1 MFSEMSG
8 WPWYAWVPIVAI
20 VCGSIS
26 GIIKMKHQHA
36 ERMEMIRLGMHPDGG
51 KPAQVSDI

>member
-1 MFSEMSG
+1 MAMVG
-8 WPWYAWVPIVAI
+8 LGPIVAI

-51 KPAQVSDI
+51 KPAQVSEI